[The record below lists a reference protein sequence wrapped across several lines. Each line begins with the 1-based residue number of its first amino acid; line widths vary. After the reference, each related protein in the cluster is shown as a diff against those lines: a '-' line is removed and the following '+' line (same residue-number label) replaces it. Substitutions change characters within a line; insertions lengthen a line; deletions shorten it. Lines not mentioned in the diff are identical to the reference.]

1 MVNFEKV
8 DEMINIIE
16 DGDLKDGKN
25 FNQFAI
31 EFYLESKS
39 LPLSKYLRMQ
49 KKTKK
54 MPKIMNTKKAGEV
67 LYFTEKDDDAKR
79 FLKRKGYSEIP
90 QLNYTCIMLLRKVDI
105 ITNWTKVLSYFE
117 GKGTIE
123 EINNS
128 TRTELLP
135 EEKKKMDEF
144 IKEKLKLSEKEY
156 DWFCVKLSKVFED
169 REIMKAL
176 KKVIR

>member
-1 MVNFEKV
+1 MVDFEKV
-8 DEMINIIE
+8 NEMIDIIE
-16 DGDLKDGKN
+16 NGDLENGKT
-25 FNQFAI
+25 FNKFAI
-31 EFYLESKS
+31 DFYLESKS

-67 LYFTEKDDDAKR
+67 LYFTEKDDDTLR
-79 FLKRKGYSEIP
+79 FLKRKGYKEIP
-90 QLNYTCIMLLRKVDI
+90 QLNYTCIMLLRKVDL
-105 ITNWTKVLSYFE
+105 ITNWTKILSYFE

-135 EEKKKMDEF
+135 EEKKKLDEF
-144 IKEKLKLSEKEY
+144 IMEKLKLSEKDYE
-156 DWFCVKLSKVFED
+156 WFCIKLSKVFED

-176 KKVIR
+176 KKVVR